1 MAIMKVERTFVFVD
15 LSGFTK
21 YTADNGDSAAGNI
34 LTKFRAEVRDV
45 AASWGIRV
53 DKWLGD
59 GCMIV
64 AVEQDMAIG
73 FSLDMQKRC
82 EDVCQPLTV
91 RVGLA
96 TGEVLMFQ
104 GEDYIGTSVNLASRL
119 CDVAE
124 HNEVLMARADLRRLP
139 QGVSE
144 NNHDN
149 VTLRGLGEMEVVA
162 LTSQT
167 TLSGINDT
175 GELWT
180 RSPFVT

>member
-1 MAIMKVERTFVFVD
+1 
-15 LSGFTK
+15 
-21 YTADNGDSAAGNI
+21 
-34 LTKFRAEVRDV
+34 
-45 AASWGIRV
+45 
-53 DKWLGD
+53 
-59 GCMIV
+59 
-64 AVEQDMAIG
+64 
-73 FSLDMQKRC
+73 
-82 EDVCQPLTV
+82 
-91 RVGLA
+91 
-96 TGEVLMFQ
+96 MFQ

-139 QGVSE
+139 QGVAE

-149 VTLRGLGEMEVVA
+149 VTLRGLGEVEVVA